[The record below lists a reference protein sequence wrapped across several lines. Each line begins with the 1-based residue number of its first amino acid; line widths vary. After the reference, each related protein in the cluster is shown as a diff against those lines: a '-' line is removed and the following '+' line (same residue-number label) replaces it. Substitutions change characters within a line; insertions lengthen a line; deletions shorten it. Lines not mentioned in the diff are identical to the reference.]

1 MIVAL
6 HSGGIDS
13 TVLLYELLDAGHHV
27 VTVGFN
33 YGQHHVRELD
43 AAEGIARELGVTSYR
58 FPLPAIGGSTLTDTE
73 GTVVVPGR
81 NLLMLSMAASLAM
94 RIGAETVAIAC
105 HSGDHALFPDC
116 RPGFLDAAHAA
127 IWAGSDRRVR
137 LMRPYVHL
145 GKLDIVRRGI
155 DLGVPLDRT
164 WSCYTGGTEP
174 CGECLACRE
183 RREALMLAGAP
194 V

>member
-13 TVLLYELLDAGHHV
+13 TVMLYELLDATHEV
-27 VTVGFN
+27 VTVGFD
-33 YGQHHVRELD
+33 YGQRHVRELE
-43 AAEGIARELGVTSYR
+43 AAREIAHEMGVISYR
-58 FPLPAIGGSTLTDTE
+58 FTLPTIGGSALTDSN
-73 GTVVVPGR
+73 GSVVVPGR
-81 NLLMLSMAASLAM
+81 NLIMIAMAGSLAM
-94 RIGAETVAIAC
+94 QVGATSVAVAC

-116 RPGFLDAAHAA
+116 RPGFLDAASAA
-127 IWAGSDRRVR
+127 IWAGSDRKVR

-155 DLGVPLDRT
+155 DLGVPIDRT
-164 WSCYTGGTEP
+164 WSCYGGGAEP